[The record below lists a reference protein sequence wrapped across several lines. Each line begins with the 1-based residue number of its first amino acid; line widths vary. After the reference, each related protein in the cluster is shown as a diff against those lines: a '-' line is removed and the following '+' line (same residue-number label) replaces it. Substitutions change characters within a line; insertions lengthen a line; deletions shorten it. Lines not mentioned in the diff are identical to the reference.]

1 MNRKIRV
8 IHFGDKFG
16 KAGATMHGVT
26 KLLSW
31 WFTRWDTSRFDM
43 KLVGLRANDPGVP
56 RIREVVPDVV
66 CFERGIFDPRCLTDM
81 LGVIRS
87 YKADIVHL
95 HGYAGADFGRI
106 AAKLAG
112 VPIVIHEH
120 WVDPALPVYQGIAD
134 RLLAPW
140 CDHAFAVS
148 KSVRDFM
155 IEKRHM
161 RADRIEVL
169 YNGAPLAEFSA
180 TTPGEIAALRRHWE
194 IPEGRLLLGTVG
206 RLDPQKG
213 NTHLLD
219 ALARLVA
226 LGHDVGVMIVG
237 DGPLAEPLRD
247 QAQRLGIIDRVI
259 FAGYQ
264 SNIAQLQS
272 MFTVQVF
279 PSLWEGTPLTLF
291 EAMATAR
298 PIVSTDVDGL
308 GEILRDG
315 VDALVVAP
323 GSGDTLAAALDGLLK
338 DPLRREQLAQQ
349 AFAASRN
356 HDISR
361 MVARMQAVYE
371 TLAAGGVP
379 SIAPT

>member
-1 MNRKIRV
+1 
-8 IHFGDKFG
+8 
-16 KAGATMHGVT
+16 
-26 KLLSW
+26 
-31 WFTRWDTSRFDM
+31 
-43 KLVGLRANDPGVP
+43 
-56 RIREVVPDVV
+56 
-66 CFERGIFDPRCLTDM
+66 
-81 LGVIRS
+81 
-87 YKADIVHL
+87 
-95 HGYAGADFGRI
+95 
-106 AAKLAG
+106 
-112 VPIVIHEH
+112 
-120 WVDPALPVYQGIAD
+120 
-134 RLLAPW
+134 
-140 CDHAFAVS
+140 
-148 KSVRDFM
+148 M

-169 YNGAPLAEFSA
+169 YNGAPLAEFRA

-279 PSLWEGTPLTLF
+279 PSLWEGTPLTLC

-298 PIVSTDVDGL
+298 PIVSTNVDGL

-323 GSGDTLAAALDGLLK
+323 GSGDPLAAALDGLLK

-361 MVARMQAVYE
+361 MVERMQAVYE